1 MIRPGVLLS
10 LLASVLQPS
19 TGKTSV
25 GPALS
30 RDNVPGQT
38 CDGTET
44 FEKVT
49 GVRLLGASE
58 VLLEGGSSGR
68 TVTAVCNNR

>member
-1 MIRPGVLLS
+1 MIHSTVLVS

-19 TGKTSV
+19 TGKTLGRP
-25 GPALS
+25 GPVIITVS
-30 RDNVPGQT
+30 GQS
-38 CDGTET
+38 CEGTET

-49 GVRLLGASE
+49 GVRLVGAREVQLEGAS
-58 VLLEGGSSGR
+58 SGL